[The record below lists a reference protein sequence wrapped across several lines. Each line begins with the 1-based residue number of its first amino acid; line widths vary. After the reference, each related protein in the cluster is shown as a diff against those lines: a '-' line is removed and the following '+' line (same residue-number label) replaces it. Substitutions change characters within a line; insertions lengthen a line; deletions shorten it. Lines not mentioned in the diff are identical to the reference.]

1 MTGPIRVLSTLAVQ
15 GALAKLTAGFE
26 RSAGA
31 KIATGFAPTNGL
43 LTRIKA
49 GETADVAILTRE
61 GIDELVGLALLE
73 EGTVVDLVR
82 SRVGLAVRAGG
93 AKPDIATPEALK
105 RTLLEAR
112 SIAYSRTG
120 ASGVAF
126 AQLIERLGIAEAVN
140 AKATVIAGGLTGK
153 LAASGETEL
162 AAQQLSELMMVPGID
177 IVGPL
182 PLAVQPPGIF
192 SAAIFAGSAHAGLAR
207 AFLQALTTAEAAA
220 AFMAAGLE
228 PVRQAAQDSLPASPT
243 GHPQG

>member
-1 MTGPIRVLSTLAVQ
+1 MTSPIRLLSTLAVQ

-26 RSAGA
+26 RSTGA

-61 GIDELVGLALLE
+61 GIDELVGRALLE
-73 EGTVVDLVR
+73 EGTVVDLVQ
-82 SRVGLAVRAGG
+82 SRVGLAVKAGS
-93 AKPDIATPEALK
+93 AKPDIGTPEALK

-112 SIAYSRTG
+112 SIAYSRIG

-140 AKATVIAGGLTGK
+140 AKATIIAGGLTGK
-153 LAASGETEL
+153 LVASGETEL

-192 SAAIFAGSAHAGLAR
+192 SAAVFAGSAHAGLAR
-207 AFLQALTTAEAAA
+207 EFLQSLASADAAA
-220 AFMAAGLE
+220 AFRAAGLE
-228 PVRQAAQDSLPASPT
+228 PVGRPREEGDGS
-243 GHPQG
+243 